1 MAAKEKKFTF
11 IKIQH
16 VKLQC
21 KKNLL
26 YCMKLKF
33 ILVTSDKYYR
43 K

>member
-26 YCMKLKF
+26 Q
-33 ILVTSDKYYR
+33 ILYGAEIYSGY
-43 K
+43 